1 MKILLIN
8 SNPVVSRLT
17 ALSARKE
24 EIHIDE
30 VQEINEV
37 NNSKYDIVFVDSDS
51 WSKELDSVISK
62 KIQTQKRV
70 LFYAQDDK
78 NSKELFDITI
88 LKPFLP
94 SEVSAV
100 IRSVE
105 EDYLLSPKDTKENFV
120 EVEEE
125 SIFNTL
131 ETSKDK
137 KEEKEEDFLIS
148 LDDTINLDEKVS
160 KSVDEIGKN
169 SIIKDKEEDLFAE
182 LKDNSTDFDKQL
194 NEAFPS
200 KKEEDLFDLDFS
212 DDVFEKE
219 FDILDKKS
227 IKEEKDE
234 LFNFDFDNTEFDL
247 NLDVM
252 SDNKTD
258 VENKINST
266 DKKEENIDMPSINV
280 KKSEPKVETKI
291 LDESEVLNIKDILEN
306 DDNST
311 IELDELMTTPAVE
324 MIPSSDDSKKKE
336 KKKKVEKVD
345 ESSSLEADTLIE
357 TINSLPINNLKEL
370 LAGSTIKITIK
381 FPKVK

>member
-37 NNSKYDIVFVDSDS
+37 DNSKYDIVFVDSDS
-51 WSKELDSVISK
+51 LSKELESDISK
-62 KIQTQKRV
+62 KIKTKKRV

-78 NSKELFDITI
+78 NNKELFDITI

-105 EDYLLSPKDTKENFV
+105 DDYISLEDETDENIV

-125 SIFNTL
+125 SIFNVL
-131 ETSKDK
+131 EPSKDK

-148 LDDTINLDEKVS
+148 LDDDIKLDKKPL
-160 KSVDEIGKN
+160 KSVNKLEKK
-169 SIIKDKEEDLFAE
+169 SIVEDKEEDLFVE
-182 LKDNSTDFDKQL
+182 LKDNSTDFNKQL

-212 DDVFEKE
+212 DDILEKE
-219 FDILDKKS
+219 FDALDKKS
-227 IKEEKDE
+227 TKVEKDE
-234 LFNFDFDNTEFDL
+234 LFDFDLDNNEFDL
-247 NLDVM
+247 NMDVL
-252 SDNKTD
+252 SDNK
-258 VENKINST
+258 VNST
-266 DKKEENIDMPSINV
+266 DKKEKNIDMRNKKE
-280 KKSEPKVETKI
+280 KKSEPKLETKI

-306 DDNST
+306 DNNST
-311 IELDELMTTPAVE
+311 IELDELMTTPPVE
-324 MIPSSDDSKKKE
+324 MISSSDDSKKKE
-336 KKKKVEKVD
+336 KKKNAEKLD
-345 ESSSLEADTLIE
+345 KTSSLESDTLIE

>member
-37 NNSKYDIVFVDSDS
+37 DNSKYDIVFVDSDS
-51 WSKELDSVISK
+51 LTKELESDISK
-62 KIQTQKRV
+62 KIKTKKRV

-78 NSKELFDITI
+78 NNKELFDITI

-105 EDYLLSPKDTKENFV
+105 DDYISLEDETDENIV

-125 SIFNTL
+125 SIFNVL
-131 ETSKDK
+131 EPSKDK

-148 LDDTINLDEKVS
+148 LDDDIKLDKKPL
-160 KSVDEIGKN
+160 KSVDKLEKK
-169 SIIKDKEEDLFAE
+169 SIVEDKEEDLFVE
-182 LKDNSTDFDKQL
+182 LKDNSTDFNKQL

-212 DDVFEKE
+212 DDILEKE
-219 FDILDKKS
+219 FDALDKKS
-227 IKEEKDE
+227 TKVEKDE
-234 LFNFDFDNTEFDL
+234 LFDFDLDNNEFDL
-247 NLDVM
+247 NMDVL
-252 SDNKTD
+252 SDNK
-258 VENKINST
+258 VNST
-266 DKKEENIDMPSINV
+266 DKKEKNIDMRNKKE
-280 KKSEPKVETKI
+280 KKSEPKLETKI

-306 DDNST
+306 DNNST
-311 IELDELMTTPAVE
+311 IELDELMTTPPVE
-324 MIPSSDDSKKKE
+324 MISSSDDSKKKE
-336 KKKKVEKVD
+336 KKKNAEKLD
-345 ESSSLEADTLIE
+345 KSSSLESDTLIE

>member
-37 NNSKYDIVFVDSDS
+37 DNSKYDIVFVDSDS
-51 WSKELDSVISK
+51 LSKELESDISK
-62 KIQTQKRV
+62 KIKTKKRV

-78 NSKELFDITI
+78 NNKELFDITI

-105 EDYLLSPKDTKENFV
+105 DDYISLEDETDENIV

-125 SIFNTL
+125 SIFNVL
-131 ETSKDK
+131 EPSKDK

-148 LDDTINLDEKVS
+148 LDDDIKLDKKPL
-160 KSVDEIGKN
+160 KSVDKLEKK
-169 SIIKDKEEDLFAE
+169 SIVEDKEEDLFVE
-182 LKDNSTDFDKQL
+182 LKDNSTDFNKQL

-212 DDVFEKE
+212 DDILEKE
-219 FDILDKKS
+219 FDALDKKS
-227 IKEEKDE
+227 TKVEKDE
-234 LFNFDFDNTEFDL
+234 LFDFDLDNNEFDL
-247 NLDVM
+247 NMDVL
-252 SDNKTD
+252 SDNK
-258 VENKINST
+258 VNST
-266 DKKEENIDMPSINV
+266 DKKEKNIDMRNKKE
-280 KKSEPKVETKI
+280 KKSEPKLETKI

-306 DDNST
+306 DNNST
-311 IELDELMTTPAVE
+311 IELDELMTTPPVE
-324 MIPSSDDSKKKE
+324 MISSSDDSKKKE
-336 KKKKVEKVD
+336 KKKNAEKLD
-345 ESSSLEADTLIE
+345 KTSSLESDTLIE